1 MATERKHQKL
11 EKTIFP
17 NLPQG
22 VWCIIFSYL
31 PKESRK
37 NATSTCKLWFQIIRA
52 DSRFSGSISIPWS
65 TLKSSNFDWDNWPS
79 LKTLDITDSS
89 FPSPKMALQ
98 AMKAL
103 NLNRCQILEK
113 VTFGVNFDVAE
124 LSKEIISTTTNTTK
138 TKISTVIIEENTITE
153 TETLSTTRKSVSK
166 FMKDIG
172 TVLALA
178 FNPKL
183 DIDLFKFEHLD
194 KLEIH
199 MRCLDEPEDFN
210 LTLSPQN
217 SDIIKRALKA
227 MKTIGV
233 AAKIIRWLI
242 VGGQSFYYPEFFNTG
257 FKNFGTSLKVLTL
270 KNDCFENDYYDD
282 EYDEDYVNSVHT
294 FFKSMNENC
303 PNLSN
308 LNLGS
313 AHRLRYG
320 SDNID
325 VPFKKL
331 SIAGFEMVKELNV
344 DFTFYLEG
352 LWALPNFN
360 CFFGLINDCNNIETL
375 SLNGLMH
382 PFFEKL
388 SGEMAS
394 IRKKFK
400 NLKKCQISFREEFQD
415 MFQDTCWDSC
425 QVFASEFA
433 NSLDVT
439 FSDRLTEFKVLIPAN
454 EMSERNVRIEGEKYF
469 KIIKMPLKNSV
480 ITRFE

>member
-1 MATERKHQKL
+1 
-11 EKTIFP
+11 
-17 NLPQG
+17 
-22 VWCIIFSYL
+22 
-31 PKESRK
+31 
-37 NATSTCKLWFQIIRA
+37 
-52 DSRFSGSISIPWS
+52 
-65 TLKSSNFDWDNWPS
+65 
-79 LKTLDITDSS
+79 
-89 FPSPKMALQ
+89 
-98 AMKAL
+98 
-103 NLNRCQILEK
+103 
-113 VTFGVNFDVAE
+113 
-124 LSKEIISTTTNTTK
+124 
-138 TKISTVIIEENTITE
+138 
-153 TETLSTTRKSVSK
+153 
-166 FMKDIG
+166 MKDIG

-217 SDIIKRALKA
+217 SDIIKRAMKA
-227 MKTIGV
+227 MKTIGIE
-233 AAKIIRWLI
+233 AKIIRWLI

-270 KNDCFENDYYDD
+270 KNDCFENDYYDG
-282 EYDEDYVNSVHT
+282 EYDEDYFNSVNT

-320 SDNID
+320 SDNIL

-352 LWALPNFN
+352 DWALPNFN
-360 CFFGLINDCNNIETL
+360 WFFGLINDRNNIEKL
-375 SLNGLMH
+375 SLNGLMY
-382 PFFEKL
+382 PFFEKS
-388 SGEMAS
+388 SGETAS

-400 NLKKCQISFREEFQD
+400 NLKKCRISFRKGFD
-415 MFQDTCWDSC
+415 NMFQDTCFT
-425 QVFASEFA
+425 VIPSELA
-433 NSLDVT
+433 NNLDVT
-439 FSDRLTEFKVLIPAN
+439 FADRLTEFKVLNPAN
-454 EMSERNVRIEGEKYF
+454 KIEEEKCF
-469 KIIKMPLKNSV
+469 KIIKKPLKNSV
-480 ITRFE
+480 ITRLE

>member
-1 MATERKHQKL
+1 MATELKRQKL
-11 EKTIFP
+11 EKTIFS

-37 NATSTCKLWFQIIRA
+37 NATSTCQLWFQIIRA

-65 TLKSSNFDWDNWPS
+65 KLKSYNFDWDNWPS

-103 NLNRCQILEK
+103 NLKRCKNLEK

-124 LSKEIISTTTNTTK
+124 LSKEIISTTTNATK

-153 TETLSTTRKSVSK
+153 TETISTIRKSVSK

-217 SDIIKRALKA
+217 SDIIKRAMKA
-227 MKTIGV
+227 MKTIGIE
-233 AAKIIRWLI
+233 AKIIRWLI

-270 KNDCFENDYYDD
+270 KM
-282 EYDEDYVNSVHT
+282 T
-294 FFKSMNENC
+294 IMMMNTM
-303 PNLSN
+303 
-308 LNLGS
+308 
-313 AHRLRYG
+313 
-320 SDNID
+320 
-325 VPFKKL
+325 K
-331 SIAGFEMVKELNV
+331 
-344 DFTFYLEG
+344 T
-352 LWALPNFN
+352 
-360 CFFGLINDCNNIETL
+360 
-375 SLNGLMH
+375 
-382 PFFEKL
+382 
-388 SGEMAS
+388 
-394 IRKKFK
+394 
-400 NLKKCQISFREEFQD
+400 IS
-415 MFQDTCWDSC
+415 T
-425 QVFASEFA
+425 V
-433 NSLDVT
+433 LT
-439 FSDRLTEFKVLIPAN
+439 HFS
-454 EMSERNVRIEGEKYF
+454 SQ
-469 KIIKMPLKNSV
+469 
-480 ITRFE
+480 